1 MSREEI
7 LNSLTGVLRE
17 LMGDD
22 DFEVSEE
29 MSLVDDLDLDSLEI
43 MELVMQIED
52 NFSITIG
59 EDKMTEF
66 ALVKDVVDYIEQETA
81 K

>member
-1 MSREEI
+1 MRREEI

-52 NFSITIG
+52 NFSITVG

>member
-1 MSREEI
+1 
-7 LNSLTGVLRE
+7 
-17 LMGDD
+17 
-22 DFEVSEE
+22 

-52 NFSITIG
+52 NFSITVG

>member
-52 NFSITIG
+52 NFSITVG

>member
-7 LNSLTGVLRE
+7 LDSLTGILRE

-52 NFSITIG
+52 NFSITVG

>member
-7 LNSLTGVLRE
+7 LNSLTEVLRE
-17 LMGDD
+17 LIGDD
-22 DFEVSEE
+22 GCEVSEE
-29 MSLVDDLDLDSLEI
+29 MNLVDDLDLDSLEV

-52 NFSITIG
+52 TFSITVA